1 MNEKKINVGIVLLHF
16 FILLIVVSVV
26 SYIEDNT
33 APSWYANH
41 VGLDS
46 IEGLTDAEESL
57 AMILGFVIMIPI
69 IIGLQF
75 LFALWFKSIY
85 NHIIPI
91 IYNVRNINYWEA
103 FGLSL
108 LISLFIL

>member
-16 FILLIVVSVV
+16 FILLIFIVLPL
-26 SYIEDNT
+26 SYLEDNV

-41 VGLDS
+41 VGLG

-57 AMILGFVIMIPI
+57 AMIIGAVIMIPI
-69 IIGLQF
+69 FIGLQF

-85 NHIIPI
+85 NHVIPI
-91 IYNVRNINYWEA
+91 IYNARNINYWEA

-108 LISLFIL
+108 LISLFMI